1 MRGRLATLGVLFVVV
16 MTTIN
21 CTCPLLSLV
30 ARSPTVTPTPTKTP
44 RPSATATWT
53 ATFTPETEPSP
64 TATLVTPD
72 TPTPVDTPTLAHT
85 QVPPTPT
92 RRPATATPTRLPPT
106 ATPQPPTATPT
117 ISYEYSLHSS
127 IEYLPDCSMTSLDG
141 TVWDVE
147 STIQVPGVLLKV
159 CVEGEYWCATL
170 RTGQDPNKGS
180 GYYIAMLGYEGPRD
194 GIWWVAVVD
203 EQGKALSERVSFQT
217 DTRDCD
223 PNGNGRQW
231 VIIDFKRNY

>member
-1 MRGRLATLGVLFVVV
+1 MATLGILFIAM

-21 CTCPLLSLV
+21 CTCPLLSFV

-44 RPSATATWT
+44 KPSPTATWT

-64 TATLVTPD
+64 TATLVAPD
-72 TPTPVDTPTLAHT
+72 TPTPVDTPTATHT
-85 QVPPTPT
+85 QVPPPPT
-92 RRPATATPTRLPPT
+92 RHPATATPTRRPPT
-106 ATPQPPTATPT
+106 ATPRPPTATPT
-117 ISYEYSLHSS
+117 ISYAYSLDGS
-127 IEYLPDCSMTSLDG
+127 IEYAPDCDETSLDG
-141 TVWDVE
+141 TVWDVG
-147 STIQVPGVLLKV
+147 SSIQMPGVLLKV

-180 GYYIAMLGYEGPRD
+180 GYYIAILGYEGPRD
-194 GIWWVAVVD
+194 GSWWVAVVD

-223 PNGNGRQW
+223 PDGNGRQW